1 VPSRS
6 FHWVLGLV
14 LTLSV
19 VLLNLPPVAAG
30 RLRVAVSSLFL
41 PLFGLA
47 GSSQS
52 IIDRAAYASLTRNTL
67 IGEIERL
74 RQTNQQLQLA
84 DMQGRAALDENVRLR
99 SLLGWQPQARWT
111 LKAARVVGRDPTTW
125 WRTIT
130 LDFGERHGARVGQPV
145 LTSDGLVG
153 RIREVYPMTS
163 QVVLVGDNECG
174 VSTVIRETRDQ
185 GLIQAT
191 AADPIGEGVVLL
203 RTLQHSPGILAG
215 HSVVTSG
222 LGGVFPPGIPVGQV
236 LDTRPAEGGL
246 YTEARVRL
254 AARFNRL
261 EEVWILTRQQ
271 P

>member
-1 VPSRS
+1 M
-6 FHWVLGLV
+6 LALA
-14 LTLSV
+14 V

-30 RLRVAVSSLFL
+30 RLRLAVSSLFL

-52 IIDRAAYASLTRNTL
+52 LADRAAFAPLTRNTL

-74 RQTNQQLQLA
+74 RMTNQQLQLA
-84 DMQGRAALDENVRLR
+84 DMQGRAAQDENARLR
-99 SLLGWQPQARWT
+99 SLLAWQPQVRWT
-111 LKAARVVGRDPTTW
+111 HKAARVIGREPTTW
-125 WRTIT
+125 WRTLT

-145 LTSDGLVG
+145 LTGDGLVG
-153 RIREVYPMTS
+153 RIREVHPLNS

-174 VSTVIRETRDQ
+174 VSALIRETRDQ

-191 AADPIGEGVVLL
+191 AADPIGEGIVLL

-222 LGGVFPPGIPVGQV
+222 LGGVFPPGIPIGQIV
-236 LDTRPAEGGL
+236 DTRSAEGGL

-254 AARFNRL
+254 AAQFNRL
-261 EEVWILTRQQ
+261 EEVWILLQKN

>member
-1 VPSRS
+1 M
-6 FHWVLGLV
+6 
-14 LTLSV
+14 
-19 VLLNLPPVAAG
+19 LLNLPPVAAG

-47 GSSQS
+47 GSAQS
-52 IIDRAAYASLTRNTL
+52 LVDRAAYTPLTRSTL

-74 RQTNQQLQLA
+74 RFTNQQLQLA
-84 DMQGRAALDENVRLR
+84 DMQGRAALDENARLR
-99 SLLGWQPQARWT
+99 SLLSWQPQARWVH
-111 LKAARVVGRDPTTW
+111 KAARVIGRDPTTW
-125 WRTIT
+125 WRTVT

-153 RIREVYPMTS
+153 RIREVYPLTS

-174 VSTVIRETRDQ
+174 VSTLVRQTRDQ

-215 HSVVTSG
+215 HTVVTSG

-236 LDTRPAEGGL
+236 VDTRPAEGGL

-254 AARFNRL
+254 AARLNRL
-261 EEVWILTRQQ
+261 EEVWILTQ
-271 P
+271 PQP

>member
-1 VPSRS
+1 M
-6 FHWVLGLV
+6 LALA
-14 LTLSV
+14 V

-52 IIDRAAYASLTRNTL
+52 FVDRAAYASLNRNTL

-74 RQTNQQLQLA
+74 RLTNQQLQLA
-84 DMQGRAALDENVRLR
+84 DMQGRAAQDENTRLR
-99 SLLGWQPQARWT
+99 SLLAWQPQARWT
-111 LKAARVVGRDPTTW
+111 HKAARVIGRDPNTW
-125 WRTIT
+125 WRTLT

-153 RIREVYPMTS
+153 RIREVYPLTS
-163 QVVLVGDNECG
+163 QVVLVGDGECG
-174 VSTVIRETRDQ
+174 VSALVRETRDQ

-215 HSVVTSG
+215 HTVVTSG
-222 LGGVFPPGIPVGQV
+222 LGGVFPAGIPVGQV
-236 LDTRPAEGGL
+236 VDTRPAEGGL
-246 YTEARVRL
+246 YTEVRVRL
-254 AARFNRL
+254 AARLNRL
-261 EEVWILTRQQ
+261 EEVWILTQ
-271 P
+271 PQP